1 MSEKKEVRLPEIGY
15 LYHYPKLGRSED
27 PFQLDVFISST
38 PTEKHFDVYRLRVIA
53 KNPHAKLEN
62 YSILHPWHYSK
73 EAEVCAGVVIMED
86 RNGAREEAFTFGG
99 SLSIEVKELQTNC
112 FLTSPAPILE
122 ISHAAPVD
130 KLFIDEVELLLA
142 EYRVNFTAP
151 FAFEEKLFEIDPFDL
166 YIACLFRIVD
176 KFEQFPKRDEMYER
190 LLVQLHAQL
199 HRLDAVGLIKK
210 VHPTLEELFED

>member
-1 MSEKKEVRLPEIGY
+1 MKKIDKSLPEIGY
-15 LYHYPKLGRSED
+15 LFHFPKLD
-27 PFQLDVFISST
+27 KNKHPFQLDVFISST
-38 PTEKHFDVYRLRVIA
+38 PTKKHFDVYRLRLIA

-62 YSILHPWHYSK
+62 YSIVHPWHYSK

-122 ISHAAPVD
+122 ISHAAPMD

-199 HRLDAVGLIKK
+199 HRLDAVGLIKN
-210 VHPTLEELFED
+210 VHPTMEELFED